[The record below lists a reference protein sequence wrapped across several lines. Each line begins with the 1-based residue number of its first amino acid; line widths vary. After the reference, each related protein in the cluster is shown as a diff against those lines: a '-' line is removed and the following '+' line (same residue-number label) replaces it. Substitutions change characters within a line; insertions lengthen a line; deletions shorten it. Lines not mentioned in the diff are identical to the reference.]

1 MKKLSSIWLIAEIA
15 FIFYM
20 LTIPGNNLP
29 RLNYWGQDKIV
40 HIILFG
46 SLMFAAL
53 FHFDQL
59 DTAFFKTTR
68 ARALTMI
75 ICIVYGIAMEFYQKY
90 FVPSRGFEVADMLA
104 DAAGVIL
111 SLPLYQKIM
120 RRK

>member
-59 DTAFFKTTR
+59 ETAFFKTTR

-75 ICIVYGIAMEFYQKY
+75 VCIVYGIGMEFYQKY
-90 FVPSRGFEVADMLA
+90 FVPTRGFEVTDMLS
-104 DAAGVIL
+104 DAAGVLL
-111 SLPLYQKIM
+111 SLPLYQKLM

>member
-1 MKKLSSIWLIAEIA
+1 MKKLSSIWLIAEIV

-20 LTIPGNNLP
+20 LSLPGSYLP
-29 RLNYWGQDKIV
+29 RINYWGQDKII
-40 HIILFG
+40 HIVLFG

-59 DTAFFKTTR
+59 ETRFFKTTR
-68 ARALTMI
+68 AKAMTMI

-90 FVPSRGFEVADMLA
+90 YVPSRGFEVADMLA
-104 DAAGVIL
+104 DAAGVFI

-120 RRK
+120 LGK

>member
-20 LTIPGNNLP
+20 LSLPGSNLP
-29 RLNYWGQDKIV
+29 RMNYWGQDKIV

-75 ICIVYGIAMEFYQKY
+75 VFIVYGIAMEFYQKY

-104 DAAGVIL
+104 DAAGVIG